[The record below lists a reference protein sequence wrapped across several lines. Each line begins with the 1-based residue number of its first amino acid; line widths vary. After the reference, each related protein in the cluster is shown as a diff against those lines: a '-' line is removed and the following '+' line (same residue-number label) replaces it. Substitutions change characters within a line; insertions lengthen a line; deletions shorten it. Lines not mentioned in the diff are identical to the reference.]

1 MEKIDISPNLI
12 WKVNY
17 DKDVS
22 KLQERASSFLSKWQV
37 AHELFA

>member
-22 KLQERASSFLSKWQV
+22 KLQERASSFLSKITDMV
-37 AHELFA
+37 K